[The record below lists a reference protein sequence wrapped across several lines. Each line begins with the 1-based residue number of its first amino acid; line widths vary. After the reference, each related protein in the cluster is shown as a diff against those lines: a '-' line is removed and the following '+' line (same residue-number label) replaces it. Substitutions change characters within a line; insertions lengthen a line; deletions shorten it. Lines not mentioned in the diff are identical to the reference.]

1 MRAAIPIERIAGRFA
16 MNASDLLHQPV
27 AQAIAWALLT
37 FIWQGA
43 LIGLIAAIALAVLRR
58 SAADIRYVVGAIGL
72 TLMLTMPAVTAVQT
86 WRSADRSASGAAVVT
101 SGPMSASHDP
111 QVVPPR
117 TSSIATPSSEA
128 VAGGDQLPGPPRR
141 ARVEPWLPFM
151 LAGWLAGVAVLSLRL
166 VSSWF
171 WVQGMKRRRAV
182 PAVQRWQETATRL
195 CRRLHITRPVQLLE
209 SAGVEVPTVIGW
221 LKPVVLLPTS
231 AVAGLAPQQLEAIL
245 AHELAHIRR
254 HDYLV
259 NLLQTLVETLLFYHP
274 AVWWLSRRVRVER
287 ENCCDDIAV
296 SLCGDPYTY
305 AQALASLEE
314 LRGRSR
320 HFVLAASGGSL
331 LQRVRRLL
339 GVPHAGSEP
348 GWFAGAAMLLMAGIA
363 AAVVGQDLV
372 ASGQSPAGRH
382 RAAEAAAA
390 VTASSDRQRAA
401 MAAEQ
406 AKAIEA
412 AEAAQ
417 RAQQQAMAAA
427 LADADQALSA
437 HEAAR
442 QMAITAATNGDLFAE
457 QARALAELDATLAEH
472 AKTLAESGAVLA
484 TLPVELEKAQAAL
497 AALPDIGPM
506 TAAAGELLSQTEPAF
521 AALAK
526 ASEALA
532 AIGGSGSAQRKGRSS
547 GNFSWSN
554 GRDKLEVKYE
564 GDIDFTD
571 DDTDV
576 KSLSPDGYLRIKD
589 GSVAGGRT
597 IEFTADASGNVQRRF
612 WVGSTEKPFEPE
624 GRQWLAQVLP
634 RFIRQTGIGAKGRV
648 ARILKAKGP
657 SGVLAEISLIE
668 GSWAKRVYFTELLNS
683 GTLDPQALRQTIA
696 QAARELDSDFERASL
711 LIDSADRFLGGD
723 EATRQAYFDAARG
736 IGSDFEMRR
745 VYASALKRG
754 RVSSAILASILD
766 ASTSIDSDFE
776 EASLLIQV
784 AQLQPLDSTSRG
796 PFFAALKSVSS
807 DFEHH
812 RVLTALAQQPDLGPD
827 TTKAM
832 LESAASIGSDFEM
845 ASFLV
850 DIAKRRNVD
859 GDLRQPFF
867 SAVAGI
873 DSAFERGR
881 VLKAVAA
888 RTDLPAESLLDVL
901 RSVKTMSS
909 SFEASQVLLAVARTQ
924 TLTGQARELYVEAAE
939 RLGDFEQGQAMTALV
954 KSERR
959 Q

>member
-1 MRAAIPIERIAGRFA
+1 MT
-16 MNASDLLHQPV
+16 ASDLLHQPV
-27 AQAIAWALLT
+27 AQAIAWALLQ
-37 FIWQGA
+37 FVWQGA
-43 LIGLIAAIALAVLRR
+43 LIGVICAVAFAALRR
-58 SAADIRYVVGAIGL
+58 SAADVRYVVGAIGL
-72 TLMLTMPAVTAVQT
+72 TLMLTLPAVTALQT
-86 WRSADRSASGAAVVT
+86 WRSANRGTPARTEAITSPSIEVPEKRQVLPTVQRSPMVDGSGTATVGEDRV
-101 SGPMSASHDP
+101 SGP
-111 QVVPPR
+111 QPR
-117 TSSIATPSSEA
+117 P
-128 VAGGDQLPGPPRR
+128 V
-141 ARVEPWLPFM
+141 VEPWLPFM
-151 LAGWLAGVAVLSLRL
+151 LAVWLAGVAVLSLRL

-171 WVQGMKRRRAV
+171 WVQGMKRHRAV
-182 PAVQRWQETATRL
+182 PAVARWQEMATRL
-195 CRRLHITRPVQLLE
+195 CRSLHITRSVQLLE

-274 AVWWLSRRVRVER
+274 AVWWLSRRVRIER

-314 LRGRSR
+314 LRGGAR
-320 HFVLAASGGSL
+320 HFALAASGGSL

-348 GWFAGAAMLLMAGIA
+348 AWFAGAAMLLMAAIA
-363 AAVVGQDLV
+363 AAVVGQDIV
-372 ASGQSPAGRH
+372 ASGQSPDARH

-390 VTASSDRQRAA
+390 VAASSDRQRAV

-406 AKAIEA
+406 AKALAA

-417 RAQQQAMAAA
+417 HAQQQAMAAA

-442 QMAITAATNGDLFAE
+442 QMAVTAATNGDLFAE
-457 QARALAELDATLAEH
+457 QARALAEADAKLAEH
-472 AKTLAESGAVLA
+472 AKVLAESSDVLA
-484 TLPVELEKAQAAL
+484 TLPLELEKAQAAL

-532 AIGGSGSAQRKGRSS
+532 ATGGSGSAQRKGRSS

-564 GDIDFTD
+564 GDIEFTD

-576 KSLSPDGYLRIKD
+576 KSMSPDGYLRIKD
-589 GSVAGGRT
+589 GSVPGGRT
-597 IEFTADASGNVQRRF
+597 IEFSADASGNVQRRF
-612 WVGSTEKPFEPE
+612 WVGSTEKQFDPE
-624 GRQWLAQVLP
+624 GRQWLAQALP

-683 GTLDPQALRQTIA
+683 GTLDSPALRQTVA
-696 QAARELDSDFERASL
+696 QAGRELDSDFERASL

-723 EATRQAYFDAARG
+723 EAIRQAYFDAARG
-736 IGSDFEMRR
+736 IKSDFEMHR

-754 RVSSAILASILD
+754 RVSPAILASILD
-766 ASTSIDSDFE
+766 ASTAIDSDFE
-776 EASLLIQV
+776 EASFLVQV
-784 AQLQPLDSTSRG
+784 AQLQPLDNTTRG
-796 PFFAALKSVSS
+796 PFFAALKTVSS

-812 RVLTALAQQPDLGPD
+812 RVLTALGQQPDLGAE
-827 TTKAM
+827 TTKMM
-832 LESAASIGSDFEM
+832 LESAATIGSDFEI

-850 DIAKRRNVD
+850 DLAKRRNVD

-867 SAVAGI
+867 SAAGSI

-881 VLKAVAA
+881 VLKTVAA
-888 RTDLPAESLLDVL
+888 RSDLPGESLLDVL
-901 RSVKTMSS
+901 RSVKTMNGN
-909 SFEASQVLLAVARTQ
+909 FEASQVLIEVARTH
-924 TLTGQARELYVEAAE
+924 TLTGQARELYVDAAE
-939 RLGDFEQGQAMTALV
+939 RLGDFEQGQVMTALV
-954 KSERR
+954 KNERR
-959 Q
+959 K